1 MVRANVALAPKLR
14 RLLRNKERLIRL
26 DILDLRSSAVL
37 GSLHV
42 GKMLNVAI
50 TAVSMVAAPTKPAGE
65 MMIPD
70 PFSPIGVT
78 YDVPDDRTKPTLEE
92 LGMAPPPP
100 FSNTRT
106 K

>member
-1 MVRANVALAPKLR
+1 
-14 RLLRNKERLIRL
+14 
-26 DILDLRSSAVL
+26 
-37 GSLHV
+37 
-42 GKMLNVAI
+42 
-50 TAVSMVAAPTKPAGE
+50 MVAAPTKPAGE

-100 FSNTRT
+100 FSNTGE